1 MSHRFRSCHKIYFF
15 DVYENK
21 HGNHYLKLTQSIRDI
36 NSTADNPQYFRETL
50 HIYEDSIYEFFQH
63 FKEVIRLIE
72 QKNKNNPSI
81 KKKVWLTTQLRKKRM
96 SRNDIC
102 MFVKKIWHVHHQRCC
117 PWAQKHLHSH
127 FQIQ

>member
-1 MSHRFRSCHKIYFF
+1 MEKNKIHRSPVMSHRFRSRHKTYFF

-36 NSTADNPQYFRETL
+36 NSTAENPQYFRETL
-50 HIYEDSIYEFFQH
+50 HIYEDSIYEFYQH

-81 KKKVWLTTQLRKKRM
+81 KTESVVDNSTSKKEDEQE
-96 SRNDIC
+96 
-102 MFVKKIWHVHHQRCC
+102 
-117 PWAQKHLHSH
+117 
-127 FQIQ
+127 

>member
-1 MSHRFRSCHKIYFF
+1 

-21 HGNHYLKLTQSIRDI
+21 HGNHYLKLAQSIRDI
-36 NSTADNPQYFRETL
+36 NSTAENPQYFRETL
-50 HIYEDSIYEFFQH
+50 HIYEDSIYEFYQH

-81 KKKVWLTTQLRKKRM
+81 KTESVVDKSTRKKRM

-102 MFVKKIWHVHHQRCC
+102 MFVKKYGTYTIKDVALGHTSTCILTSRYSK
-117 PWAQKHLHSH
+117 WANFIS
-127 FQIQ
+127 